1 MELIWEKIF
10 SFREKISFPIN
21 KQLLFMHS
29 LLSIIH
35 LPFIGEVNLP
45 GSILLIFFIC
55 LLFVVAF
62 EFVNG
67 FHDTANAVATVI
79 YTKALKPMV
88 AVPWSGF
95 FNFLGVFTGGVAVAM
110 GILKLVP
117 LNELMT
123 LPVQVGACMVLSVLV
138 ASIIW
143 NLGTWYLGIP
153 CSSSHTLIGAMI
165 GAGLAFTYYYG
176 GSGVN
181 WDKAKEIGLS
191 LLLSPLFGFGAAA
204 LLMYF
209 LKHVLKAESLFHIP
223 QGEDRP
229 PFLIR
234 ILLITT
240 CTLVSFFHGSNDGQK
255 GVGLLMLILIAFLPA
270 TFALD
275 RNIPKNKMS
284 EMILSSRQ
292 VLQSAITANPSDHK
306 QIDSSLDLLS
316 KMECAMSI
324 QSGSNSQEIFKT
336 RKLIQATSKQLK
348 ATASS
353 ASLHLSA
360 EDKKTLNVASG
371 SFGKITDYAPVWVIA
386 MISISLG
393 IGTMIGWKRI
403 VLTIGEK
410 IGKEHLNYAQGA
422 TAEIVAAATIGLST
436 GFGLPVSTTHVLS
449 SGIAGAMVASKGTKN
464 LNGGTLKAIAMAWV
478 LTLPVSILLAIILF
492 VVFHLFV

>member
-1 MELIWEKIF
+1 MLF
-10 SFREKISFPIN
+10 SLNFFT
-21 KQLLFMHS
+21 
-29 LLSIIH
+29 
-35 LPFIGEVNLP
+35 LPFIGEIDLSSSV
-45 GSILLIFFIC
+45 LLIFILC
-55 LLFVVAF
+55 LVCVVGF

-79 YTKALKPMV
+79 YTKALKPMI

-117 LNELMT
+117 LNELMS
-123 LPVQVGACMVLSVLV
+123 LPVQVGACMVLSVLL
-138 ASIIW
+138 ASIVW

-165 GAGLAFTYYYG
+165 GATLAFTYYYG

-191 LLLSPLFGFGAAA
+191 LILSPLFGFGAAA

-209 LKHVLKAESLFHIP
+209 LKNVIKAESLFHIP

-229 PFLIR
+229 PLLIR
-234 ILLITT
+234 LLLITT

-270 TFALD
+270 KFALD
-275 RNIPKNKMS
+275 HSIPDDK
-284 EMILSSRQ
+284 ILLSLNNTQQ
-292 VLQSAITANPSDHK
+292 VLQKASAASVHANHQNIDSLAALVSKIETGVHNKNSSEAAGTFKFRKQVQTASK
-306 QIDSSLDLLS
+306 QIKTLS
-316 KMECAMSI
+316 
-324 QSGSNSQEIFKT
+324 
-336 RKLIQATSKQLK
+336 
-348 ATASS
+348 
-353 ASLHLSA
+353 
-360 EDKKTLNVASG
+360 EDKDLNLTAVDKTTLVASYKELV
-371 SFGKITDYAPVWVIA
+371 SLTDYAPIWVIA
-386 MISISLG
+386 TISISLG

-422 TAEIVAAATIGLST
+422 TAEMVAAATIGLST

-464 LNGGTLKAIAMAWV
+464 LNNGTLKSIAMAWI
-478 LTLPVSILLAIILF
+478 LTLPVSILLAGILF
-492 VVFHLFV
+492 MIFHLFV

>member
-1 MELIWEKIF
+1 MHYFL
-10 SFREKISFPIN
+10 SVIN
-21 KQLLFMHS
+21 
-29 LLSIIH
+29 
-35 LPFIGEVNLP
+35 LPLIGEVNLP
-45 GSILLIFFIC
+45 GSVLFIFFVC

-165 GAGLAFTYYYG
+165 GAGLAFTHYYG

-209 LKHVLKAESLFHIP
+209 LKNVLKAEALFHIP

-229 PFLIR
+229 PLLIR
-234 ILLITT
+234 GLLILT

-270 TFALD
+270 KFALD
-275 RNIPKNKMS
+275 HNMAPDKMS
-284 EMILSSRQ
+284 SAVVSSRQ
-292 VLQSAITANPSDHK
+292 ILQKAEA
-306 QIDSSLDLLS
+306 
-316 KMECAMSI
+316 A
-324 QSGSNSQEIFKT
+324 SGSNAAIDSTLGLLDKAQAALSVQKTSTSSETFKT
-336 RKLIQATSKQLK
+336 RKLIQSVSKQLK
-348 ATASS
+348 TIASS
-353 ASLHLSA
+353 SSVTLSA
-360 EDKKTLNVASG
+360 EDKKALLSESG
-371 SFGKITDYAPVWVIA
+371 NFGKMTDYAPVWVIA

-422 TAEIVAAATIGLST
+422 TAEIVAATTIGLST

-464 LNGGTLKAIAMAWV
+464 LNGGTLRAIAMAWI
-478 LTLPVSILLAIILF
+478 LTLPASILLAIVLF
-492 VVFHLFV
+492 VIFHLFV